1 MKYVL
6 SGCLALLSV
15 GAAQAGGLLVD
26 MGGEAPCFGRVYDA
40 AHLASHS
47 EQRVQSIWLTD
58 VDDSTRR
65 EEYRLQY
72 TFRDGEVYESYVYCD
87 RQGDEMDCGV
97 EGDGGSFMLSAQGQA
112 IRLEV
117 GEYLSIEGATDTPD
131 LAQSDDRVFL
141 LYPVER
147 NCPVQG

>member
-6 SGCLALLSV
+6 SGCLVLLSV
-15 GAAQAGGLLVD
+15 GAAQAGGLLVEV
-26 MGGEAPCFGRVYDA
+26 GGEAPCFGRIYDA
-40 AHLASHS
+40 AHLASHP

-58 VDDSTRR
+58 VEDSTRR

-87 RQGDEMDCGV
+87 WQGQAMDCGI
-97 EGDGGSFMLSAQGQA
+97 EGDGGRFMLSAQGA
-112 IRLEV
+112 TLRLEV
-117 GEYLSIEGATDTPD
+117 GDYLTIEGERDAPD

-141 LYPVER
+141 LSSFEGS
-147 NCPVQG
+147 CPAQG